1 MGILVDQDTRV
12 IFQGL
17 TGATATRM
25 AERAIA
31 SGTKVVGGVTP
42 GKGGSKHLSLPV
54 FESVA
59 EAAAETRPD
68 ATGVFVPPAQAA
80 TAMVEAIEAEIPLVV
95 CVTERVPVLD
105 MVRVK
110 QALAGSKTRLIGPNS
125 YGVITPE
132 ACRIGVMPDRPH
144 KPGRIGIA
152 SRSATLAYEVV
163 AQTTRLR
170 LGQSTSVGIGGD
182 PVHGLDFVDCLE
194 LFLADPKTAGV
205 VLIGEIGGRAEQ
217 DAAAFLAARRPKK
230 PVVAYVA
237 GVNAPP
243 ERRMGHAG
251 TVDLLGQG
259 DVLDKIRAL
268 EQAGVIVAES
278 ANLIGHAMRQA
289 LDGGS

>member
-1 MGILVDQDTRV
+1 MAILVDRDTRV

-31 SGTKVVGGVTP
+31 SGTQVVGGVTP
-42 GKGGSKHLSLPV
+42 GKGGGRHLNLPV
-54 FESVA
+54 FDSVA
-59 EAAAETRPD
+59 EAAAETRPN
-68 ATGVFVPPAQAA
+68 ASAVFVPPAAA
-80 TAMVEAIEAEIPLVV
+80 ASAMIEAIEAEVPLVV

-105 MVRVK
+105 MVRVRD
-110 QALAGSKTRLIGPNS
+110 ALRGGKTRLIGPNS
-125 YGVITPE
+125 YGIITPE

-144 KPGRIGIA
+144 TPGCIGIA

-163 AQTTRLR
+163 AQTTRFR

-182 PVHGLDFVDCLE
+182 PVHGLGFVDCLE
-194 LFLADPKTAGV
+194 LFLDDSKTRGV
-205 VLIGEIGGRAEQ
+205 VLIGEIGGPEEQ
-217 DAAAFLAARRPKK
+217 DAAAFLSQRKPDK

-237 GVNAPP
+237 GLHAPP

-259 DVLDKIRAL
+259 DARDKIRAL
-268 EQAGVIVAES
+268 EQAGVILVES

-289 LDGGS
+289 LEGQS

>member
-1 MGILVDQDTRV
+1 MI
-12 IFQGL
+12 
-17 TGATATRM
+17 
-25 AERAIA
+25 
-31 SGTKVVGGVTP
+31 
-42 GKGGSKHLSLPV
+42 
-54 FESVA
+54 
-59 EAAAETRPD
+59 
-68 ATGVFVPPAQAA
+68 
-80 TAMVEAIEAEIPLVV
+80 EAIEAEIPLVV

>member
-1 MGILVDQDTRV
+1 MGILVDHDTRV

-31 SGTKVVGGVTP
+31 SGTNVVGGVTP
-42 GKGGSKHLSLPV
+42 GKGGSKHLNLPV
-54 FESVA
+54 FGSVA
-59 EAAAETRPD
+59 EAVAEIRPN
-68 ATGVFVPPAQAA
+68 ATGVFVPPAHAA
-80 TAMVEAIEAEIPLVV
+80 AAMIEAIEAEIPLVV

-110 QALAGSKTRLIGPNS
+110 QALAGSKTRVIGPNS

-163 AQTTRLR
+163 AQTSRLR

-194 LFLADPKTAGV
+194 LFLAYTETAGV

-217 DAAAFLAARRPKK
+217 DAAAFLEARRPKK
-230 PVVAYVA
+230 PVVAYIA
-237 GVNAPP
+237 GVSAPP

-259 DVLDKIRAL
+259 DVMDKIQAL

>member
-31 SGTKVVGGVTP
+31 SGTNVVGGVTP
-42 GKGGSKHLSLPV
+42 GKGGSRHLNLPV
-54 FESVA
+54 FDSVA
-59 EAAAETRPD
+59 AAVAEIRPD

-80 TAMVEAIEAEIPLVV
+80 AAMIEAIEAEIPLVV

>member
-1 MGILVDQDTRV
+1 MGILVDQDTRE

-31 SGTKVVGGVTP
+31 SGTIVVGGVTP
-42 GKGGSKHLSLPV
+42 GRGGSRHLNLPV
-54 FESVA
+54 FDSVA
-59 EAAAETRPD
+59 AA
-68 ATGVFVPPAQAA
+68 VAA
-80 TAMVEAIEAEIPLVV
+80 MIEAIEAEIPLVV

>member
-31 SGTKVVGGVTP
+31 SGTNVVGGVTP
-42 GKGGSKHLSLPV
+42 GKGGSRHLNLPV
-54 FESVA
+54 FGSVA
-59 EAAAETRPD
+59 EAVAEIRPD

-80 TAMVEAIEAEIPLVV
+80 AAMIEAIEAEIPLVV

-110 QALAGSKTRLIGPNS
+110 QALAGSKTRVIGPNS

-194 LFLADPKTAGV
+194 LFLADPKTAGG
-205 VLIGEIGGRAEQ
+205 VLIGEIGGRAELV
-217 DAAAFLAARRPKK
+217 AAAFL
-230 PVVAYVA
+230 
-237 GVNAPP
+237 
-243 ERRMGHAG
+243 
-251 TVDLLGQG
+251 
-259 DVLDKIRAL
+259 
-268 EQAGVIVAES
+268 
-278 ANLIGHAMRQA
+278 
-289 LDGGS
+289 

>member
-31 SGTKVVGGVTP
+31 SGTNVVGGVTP
-42 GKGGSKHLSLPV
+42 GRGGSRHLNLPV
-54 FESVA
+54 FDSVA
-59 EAAAETRPD
+59 AAVAEIRPD

-80 TAMVEAIEAEIPLVV
+80 AAMIEAIEAEIPLVV

>member
-54 FESVA
+54 FDSVA

-80 TAMVEAIEAEIPLVV
+80 TAMIEAIEAEIPLVV

-110 QALAGSKTRLIGPNS
+110 QALAGSKTRVIGPNS
-125 YGVITPE
+125 YGIMTPE

-152 SRSATLAYEVV
+152 SRSATLAYEAV
-163 AQTTRLR
+163 AQTTRFR

-194 LFLADPKTAGV
+194 LFLADPKTAGI
-205 VLIGEIGGRAEQ
+205 VLIGEIGGHAEQ
-217 DAAAFLAARRPKK
+217 DAAAFLEARKPKK

-259 DVLDKIRAL
+259 DVMDKIRAL
-268 EQAGVIVAES
+268 EQAGVIVVES

-289 LDGGS
+289 LDGVS

>member
-31 SGTKVVGGVTP
+31 SGTIVVGGVTP
-42 GKGGSKHLSLPV
+42 GRGGSRHLNLPV
-54 FESVA
+54 FDSVA
-59 EAAAETRPD
+59 AAVAEIRPD

-80 TAMVEAIEAEIPLVV
+80 AAMIEAIEAEIPLVV